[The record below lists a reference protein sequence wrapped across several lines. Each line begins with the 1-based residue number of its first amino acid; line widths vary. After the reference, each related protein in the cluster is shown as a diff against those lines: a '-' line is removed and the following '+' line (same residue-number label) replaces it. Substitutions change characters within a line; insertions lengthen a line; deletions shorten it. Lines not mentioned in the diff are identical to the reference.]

1 VYAEPRGYRF
11 PAVSPDGRWAAV
23 TVDPRPSD
31 LWIVDLLRGT
41 AERQQTPTHD

>member
-1 VYAEPRGYRF
+1 MYAEPRGYRF